1 MLLHGFAIDLASF
14 LLELQHVGEGGEEWR
29 GKKDT
34 GYLYKAFRRCWRM
47 QALRD
52 GARTQGDRSRQP
64 GKPTHPCIV
73 GAGLAPALPRCPC
86 PAALHSFFH
95 SPAESFLVARR
106 PPSRITGDDDAHDPC
121 DCDHPYRTVCSPVNT
136 QVHQDARNR
145 SGAKPPAARGCPLAC
160 SISQEEA

>member
-1 MLLHGFAIDLASF
+1 MLLHGFAIDLDSF

-73 GAGLAPALPRCPC
+73 GAGLAPALPRCPR

-95 SPAESFLVARR
+95 SPAASFMVARR
-106 PPSRITGDDDAHDPC
+106 PPQGLLVMMMLMIRVIVTIRTGRRAPLSTPRFTRMPATGLAQN
-121 DCDHPYRTVCSPVNT
+121 HPPPEV
-136 QVHQDARNR
+136 AR
-145 SGAKPPAARGCPLAC
+145 
-160 SISQEEA
+160 